1 MGMMED
7 RMLFVS
13 DLDGTLLD
21 ETARIPEKSREILN
35 SLADR
40 GVLFTVASA
49 RTPLSAIP
57 ILEGVNLRLP
67 VILLNGGMLYDMREN
82 RILKVTGFRPEQV
95 KRLAEAEER
104 TGVKG
109 LLLTVRDGRLL
120 LNLDLTAELSGLW
133 NGYFDLKRV
142 AGLGTIEPET
152 FRRGAKALISD
163 RVVYGLYMDHR
174 PERLAAMTRMLKGA
188 PELTLDF
195 YKDIYTEGRWCLEIT
210 SGDTSKKRG
219 VMELRKRYGAE
230 RVIGFGNGENDLPLF
245 AACDEAYAV
254 ANGQESLK
262 AAADGVIGSNLENGV
277 AVYMERRYREY
288 EKDTCG
294 EPLSFEHGGESETIQ
309 GKIGC

>member
-1 MGMMED
+1 MGAFAGSE
-7 RMLFVS
+7 LFVS

-21 ETARIPEKSREILN
+21 GTARIPEKSRGILN
-35 SLADR
+35 ALAGI

-57 ILEGVNLRLP
+57 ILEGMDLKLP
-67 VILLNGGMLYDMREN
+67 AILLNGGMLYDMREK

-120 LNLDLTAELSGLW
+120 LNLDLPPELSGLW

-142 AGLGTIEPET
+142 SGIGNIEPEI
-152 FRRGAKALISD
+152 FRSGAKALTSAC
-163 RVVYGLYMDHR
+163 VVYGLYMDHR
-174 PERLAAMTRMLKGA
+174 PDRLAAMTRILRGV

-210 SGDTSKKRG
+210 SGDTSKKHG
-219 VMELRKRYGAE
+219 VMELRRRYGVG

-277 AVYMERRYREY
+277 AVYMERRCRGY

-294 EPLSFEHGGESETIQ
+294 EPLSAEHGGESETI
-309 GKIGC
+309 